1 MSDMGTEVSVSV
13 KEYVENFY
21 QNGLIGIS
29 DIASY
34 CKMTE
39 GKLYT
44 VLLSMQRKKELKII
58 KRYFCPEFHPI
69 SVEYERSYCQEC
81 DLSYSNEQIE
91 VAIYVQPL
99 HINS

>member
-1 MSDMGTEVSVSV
+1 M
-13 KEYVENFY
+13 YFY
-21 QNGLIGIS
+21 QTLQPFSTFLSFFKSVPLIS

-69 SVEYERSYCQEC
+69 SVEYERSYCRGM
-81 DLSYSNEQIE
+81 
-91 VAIYVQPL
+91 
-99 HINS
+99 